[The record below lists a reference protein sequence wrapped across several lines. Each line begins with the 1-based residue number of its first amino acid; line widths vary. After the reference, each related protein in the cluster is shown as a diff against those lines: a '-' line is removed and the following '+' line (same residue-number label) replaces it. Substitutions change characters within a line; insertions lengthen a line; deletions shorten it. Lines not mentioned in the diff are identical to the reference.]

1 MKFILKLSVISL
13 MLLLIGCGNSQKKS
27 EENNK
32 TDLNNKVII
41 EDTPDIQEDNSLQR
55 VKDSGKLVLGLDDTF
70 APMGFRDENGE
81 IVGFDID
88 LAHEVASRMGVVLE
102 TKSIDWGKSSSI
114 LTNRE
119 IDVLWNGVNI
129 NNERKVYMN
138 FSKPYLNNMLIIVKH
153 NDDETI
159 NSIDNLAGKIV
170 GVQKGGNYEQIAN
183 HPIMSKIKEL
193 RQYDENI
200 KAFTD
205 LQLNKLDAF
214 ITDDVFAQY
223 YITEKKAPFTVVHNT
238 PFTDGLY
245 AIGVNKSDKK
255 LLEEIDR
262 ILDEMKA
269 DGTAAKISEKWFSK
283 DIVLK

>member
-1 MKFILKLSVISL
+1 MKFILKLSVISML
-13 MLLLIGCGNSQKKS
+13 LLLIGCGNSQKKS
-27 EENNK
+27 EENNQ
-32 TDLNNKVII
+32 TDLNNANNQSNTEV
-41 EDTPDIQEDNSLQR
+41 QEDNSLQR
-55 VKDSGKLVLGLDDTF
+55 IKNSGKLVLGLDDTF

-81 IVGFDID
+81 VVGFDID
-88 LAHEVASRMGVVLE
+88 LAREVALRMGVDLE
-102 TKSIDWGKSSSI
+102 TKPIDWGKSASI

-129 NNERKVYMN
+129 NNERKAYMN

-153 NDDETI
+153 NNYEAI
-159 NSIDNLAGKIV
+159 NSIDDLAGKIV

-193 RQYDENI
+193 RQYDENV

-205 LQLNKLDAF
+205 LQLNRLDAF

-245 AIGVNKSDKK
+245 AVGVNKSDKK

-269 DGTAAKISEKWFSK
+269 DGTASKISEKWFST